1 MSEREEIDAKV
12 RTWRVVAVWIWA
24 RVREAEAAVGRSA
37 RDGSVMAEMLYE
49 MPWRSLLA
57 AVWSVVT
64 GSLDGV

>member
-37 RDGSVMAEMLYE
+37 RDGSVMAEILYE
-49 MPWRSLLA
+49 MPWRYR
-57 AVWSVVT
+57 
-64 GSLDGV
+64 